1 MDFTVYRQA
10 SKVRPDGTV
19 VYKGEDALPYT
30 DGQLYMVAD
39 GLGGAAAIRHTKF
52 LPELFDEEQ
61 TPAILFGEVYPDA
74 SEGSFA
80 DYVRR
85 SFAELYAVKDCYT
98 ANVNNM
104 KKSGYFASRIVTAA
118 MLHEVSEKGADY
130 FFSQLDNAPD
140 RQAALEEMG
149 NFFASRIREVL
160 CKAAESANI
169 IYESAY
175 AGLALLGTTLTAG
188 IVREKDGCA
197 QVILV
202 TAGDSRPYVWT
213 PSMGLCQLVADE
225 ERPDGG
231 MTNYIKANEGES
243 FSIDCHFF
251 SFPEPCILL
260 NASDGCFD
268 SSAFLSPMAFEKL
281 ILESIVSANDIAGAA
296 KAMEEFFLDHGRHD
310 DSSTMAAKVFG
321 FSDMAALKKAAQE
334 RLDRIKNS
342 FLSRLDGVL
351 ENDFIGMLSSGDDAK
366 TKLIKAVTAE
376 AGNAPEIKEYCR
388 NAVKDSAAEKISTL
402 ENDEIAEV
410 RKSAEAQK
418 VLLRS
423 FIADNIIAF
432 RTDIGNLD
440 DSQCELYEL
449 LSSVKMND
457 SVNPY
462 NIKKNIKAQEE
473 LKTEI
478 NENVRKLKSF
488 LEDVKSFL
496 EDVITDINILPTIDA
511 IDDEDEFESK
521 MFEGVD
527 EAKKSVQLLYPHINM
542 IRNNNKK
549 ICTEINNYKNLG
561 NEAVEEKPEL
571 ADIICGLFVSG
582 NIRNYFSEDM
592 PLIGCTFSDMETI
605 ADIVRSADERISEI
619 RQDALEGE
627 IESQAEKF
635 WKSHAAEMI
644 ENVKNS
650 RGDYPEDVK
659 NIIAESVENNDS
671 SDEDLDGNAK
681 LQKEIFDEYYSG
693 YSSIMRG
700 ESK

>member
-30 DGQLYMVAD
+30 DAQLYMVAD

-52 LPELFDEEQ
+52 LPELFDKEK
-61 TPAILFGEVYPDA
+61 TPAVLFGDVYEDA
-74 SEGSFA
+74 SEGDFA

-98 ANVNNM
+98 DNVNNI

-130 FFSQLDNAPD
+130 FFAQLDDASD
-140 RQAALEEMG
+140 RQAALDEMG
-149 NFFASRIREVL
+149 SFFAGRIREVL

-169 IYESAY
+169 IYESSY
-175 AGLALLGTTLTAG
+175 AGMALLGTTLTAG

-197 QVILV
+197 EVILV

-213 PSMGLCQLVADE
+213 PAEGLRQLVADE
-225 ERPDGG
+225 ERSDGG

-243 FSIDCHFF
+243 FTIDCHYF
-251 SFPEPCILL
+251 SFRTPCVLL
-260 NASDGCFD
+260 SASDGCFD

-310 DSSTMAAKVFG
+310 DSSTMAAKTFG
-321 FSDMAALKKAAQE
+321 FSDMAALKKAAEE
-334 RLDRIKNS
+334 RLGVIKNS
-342 FLSRLDGVL
+342 FLSKLDGL
-351 ENDFIGMLSSGDDAK
+351 LTNDFIGMLSSGDDAQ
-366 TKLIKAVTAE
+366 TKLIKTVAAE
-376 AGNAPEIKEYCR
+376 VGDAPEIKDYCR
-388 NAVKDSAAEKISTL
+388 DQVRDGVMAKADTI
-402 ENDEIAEV
+402 ENDEI
-410 RKSAEAQK
+410 KSVKASADVQK
-418 VLLRS
+418 KLLRS

-462 NIKKNIKAQEE
+462 NIKKNVKDQEE
-473 LKTEI
+473 LKKEVD
-478 NENVRKLKSF
+478 ENVRKI
-488 LEDVKSFL
+488 KSFL

-511 IDDEDEFESK
+511 IDDEDEFASK
-521 MFEGVD
+521 MFEGVE
-527 EAKKSVQLLYPHINM
+527 EAKKSVQLLYSHIYM

-549 ICTEINNYKNLG
+549 ICAEINNYKNLG
-561 NEAVEEKPEL
+561 NEADEEKPEV

-582 NIRNYFSEDM
+582 NISNYFSEDM
-592 PLIGCTFSDMETI
+592 PLIGCTFSDMENI
-605 ADIVRSADERISEI
+605 ADIVRSAGERISELHTE
-619 RQDALEGE
+619 AVESE
-627 IESQAEKF
+627 IASQAEKF
-635 WKSHAAEMI
+635 WNSHAAEMI
-644 ENVKNS
+644 ANIQKGAGN
-650 RGDYPEDVK
+650 YPDSVK
-659 NIIAESVENNDS
+659 NIIAESIDRNDD
-671 SDEDLDGNAK
+671 SDDSLDDDAK
-681 LQKEIFDEYYSG
+681 LQKELFDEYYKG

>member
-30 DGQLYMVAD
+30 DAQLYMVAD

-52 LPELFDEEQ
+52 LPELFDEEK
-61 TPAILFGEVYPDA
+61 TPAVLFGDVYEDA
-74 SEGSFA
+74 SEGAFA

-98 ANVNNM
+98 DNVNNI

-130 FFSQLDNAPD
+130 FFAQLDDASD
-140 RQAALEEMG
+140 RQAALDEMG
-149 NFFASRIREVL
+149 SFFAGRIREVL

-169 IYESAY
+169 IYESSY
-175 AGLALLGTTLTAG
+175 AGMALLGTTLTAG

-197 QVILV
+197 EVILV

-213 PSMGLCQLVADE
+213 PAEGLRQLVADE
-225 ERPDGG
+225 ERSDGG

-243 FSIDCHFF
+243 FTIDCHYF
-251 SFPEPCILL
+251 SFKTPCVLL
-260 NASDGCFD
+260 SASDGCFD

-310 DSSTMAAKVFG
+310 DSSTMAAKTFG
-321 FSDMAALKKAAQE
+321 FSDMAALKKAAEE
-334 RLDRIKNS
+334 RLSVIKNS
-342 FLSRLDGVL
+342 FLSKLDGL
-351 ENDFIGMLSSGDDAK
+351 LTNDFIGMLSSGDDAQ
-366 TKLIKAVTAE
+366 TKLIKTVAAE
-376 AGNAPEIKEYCR
+376 VGDAPEIKAYCR
-388 NAVKDSAAEKISTL
+388 DQVRDGVMAKADTI
-402 ENDEIAEV
+402 ENDEI
-410 RKSAEAQK
+410 KSVKASLDVQK
-418 VLLRS
+418 KLLRS

-462 NIKKNIKAQEE
+462 NIKKNVKEQEE
-473 LKTEI
+473 LKKEVD
-478 NENVRKLKSF
+478 ENVRKL
-488 LEDVKSFL
+488 KSFL

-521 MFEGVD
+521 MFEGVE
-527 EAKKSVQLLYPHINM
+527 EAKQSVQLLYSHINM
-542 IRNNNKK
+542 IRDNNKK

-561 NEAVEEKPEL
+561 NEADEEKPEV

-582 NIRNYFSEDM
+582 NISNYFSEDM
-592 PLIGCTFSDMETI
+592 PLIGCNFSDMENI
-605 ADIVRSADERISEI
+605 ADIVRSAGERISELHTE
-619 RQDALEGE
+619 AVESE
-627 IESQAEKF
+627 IASQAEKF
-635 WKSHAAEMI
+635 WNSHAAEMI
-644 ENVKNS
+644 ANIQKGTGN
-650 RGDYPEDVK
+650 YPDSVK
-659 NIIAESVENNDS
+659 NIIAESIDRNDD
-671 SDEDLDGNAK
+671 SDDSLDDDAK
-681 LQKEIFDEYYSG
+681 LQKELFDEYYKG

>member
-104 KKSGYFASRIVTAA
+104 KRSGYFASRIVTSA

-149 NFFASRIREVL
+149 NFFANRIREVL

-213 PSMGLCQLVADE
+213 PFMGLCQLVADE

-334 RLDRIKNS
+334 RLDTIKNS

-423 FIADNIIAF
+423 LAADNLKAF
-432 RTDIGNLD
+432 AWAD
-440 DSQCELYEL
+440 DGSREDMYEELECGELYEWAEDTFGADTSADAKEL
-449 LSSVKMND
+449 LEEMNAQAEDAAVLKEAAQKLTEMLSMAAGDIDAFTPSAGGEIPD
-457 SVNPY
+457 SISQSAV
-462 NIKKNIKAQEE
+462 ADAEE
-473 LKTEI
+473 LMETFSEKADSICSNANEISDGI
-478 NENVRKLKSF
+478 NEYIASNH
-488 LEDVKSFL
+488 
-496 EDVITDINILPTIDA
+496 
-511 IDDEDEFESK
+511 
-521 MFEGVD
+521 
-527 EAKKSVQLLYPHINM
+527 EAD
-542 IRNNNKK
+542 
-549 ICTEINNYKNLG
+549 
-561 NEAVEEKPEL
+561 EEKPEL

-671 SDEDLDGNAK
+671 SDDDLDGNAK